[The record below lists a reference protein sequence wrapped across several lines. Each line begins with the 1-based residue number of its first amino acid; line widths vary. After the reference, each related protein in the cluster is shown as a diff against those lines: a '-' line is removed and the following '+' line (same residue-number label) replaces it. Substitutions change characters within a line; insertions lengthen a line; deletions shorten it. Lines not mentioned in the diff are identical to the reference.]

1 RDCQNAFARRNSLVL
16 STTYVF
22 CCVAHGVPLEIGV
35 TGQYH
40 KTCGVSS
47 RFWPQAVLTEE
58 RSNAMK
64 YNALFGLRLLLG
76 LVLLAAGSGQ
86 TGGLG
91 LVVQQI
97 ETIGPRQWLSL
108 MAGSIVS
115 SAVRAGLNRSEMS

>member
-1 RDCQNAFARRNSLVL
+1 
-16 STTYVF
+16 
-22 CCVAHGVPLEIGV
+22 
-35 TGQYH
+35 
-40 KTCGVSS
+40 VSS